1 MSLFPLIDAPD
12 TGTVPAAT
20 LPLAREIAW
29 DFVRDQPIWRAGRPV
44 YVTGAGAVLVWAWN
58 CIHTERFRYDVF
70 TTDYGQDLSGLI
82 GQPYGDDIRQSEA
95 IRTIREALMIHPY
108 ITAVDQVSARFE
120 GTLLKIS
127 ISSIYTS
134 EGDLYFVVYSGNGI
148 DDYGIDVYKLLSS
161 KEVQLLFS
169 KEYIDDFAFYTHYA
183 IFSEDCDIFAFDLC
197 TCEELKIAK
206 DTTDG
211 IFRIVGGYLYFE
223 IEDHDEDGDLVD
235 VPYRILLSDP
245 NLTPEK
251 SPSPLPDPK
260 DAL

>member
-127 ISSIYTS
+127 ISSMEELPSIS
-134 EGDLYFVVYSGNGI
+134 EEAAERLASETVAAVQEYDEN
-148 DDYGIDVYKLLSS
+148 LSS
-161 KEVQLLFS
+161 METK
-169 KEYIDDFAFYTHYA
+169 
-183 IFSEDCDIFAFDLC
+183 
-197 TCEELKIAK
+197 
-206 DTTDG
+206 
-211 IFRIVGGYLYFE
+211 
-223 IEDHDEDGDLVD
+223 
-235 VPYRILLSDP
+235 
-245 NLTPEK
+245 
-251 SPSPLPDPK
+251 
-260 DAL
+260 